1 MACCFA
7 FSCLYAPDLR
17 GQDDIKRQI
26 SDIRK
31 SLQQIG
37 TGLEA
42 LRKPA
47 PIPKVVPAVEVRV
60 PVAPPSPPEVPAVNA
75 VPVEKVPVLPEE
87 VAIPGEAVQP
97 SPVQLPAAALTPE
110 TPVAETPEE
119 KGISHAAPLFPRNYF
134 IPFVALTLP
143 VDGDWTSEGSGKFD
157 LEEGNGFSAGFRL
170 GREFSWGLLEFEMKG
185 FRNSYRSLALP
196 YPDPPLV
203 SGSASGGSML
213 GNFGGRLALTEKT
226 SLFAGFGLGLAYL
239 KSRIKVGAPLDPKP
253 ETGTTFAYQCF
264 LGFEHAFSQQ
274 LETFLRYKFFGTTD
288 LDRFSGRRLH
298 ELEVGLGF
306 LF

>member
-7 FSCLYAPDLR
+7 FSGWSAPDLR

-97 SPVQLPAAALTPE
+97 SPVQLPAAALTPKA
-110 TPVAETPEE
+110 PVAETPEE

-143 VDGDWTSEGSGKFD
+143 VDGDWTSGHHSLGKVD

-185 FRNSYRSLALP
+185 FRNSYTAKSTSLP
-196 YPDPPLV
+196 SPL
-203 SGSASGGSML
+203 SGRGSASGGSML
-213 GNFGGRLALTEKT
+213 GNLGGRLALTEKT
-226 SLFAGFGLGLAYL
+226 SLFAGFGLGLSYIESRVYL
-239 KSRIKVGAPLDPKP
+239 LGITLDD
-253 ETGTTFAYQCF
+253 E
-264 LGFEHAFSQQ
+264 
-274 LETFLRYKFFGTTD
+274 
-288 LDRFSGRRLH
+288 
-298 ELEVGLGF
+298 
-306 LF
+306 